1 MIEPWG
7 GQCAPH
13 CWGSLIERYA
23 HAHFAASVPHFS
35 LQEAAPADMPGIV
48 LDGWTMQDGCLMVPD
63 TPGTGFD
70 LEADVI
76 EEGVKREDGFRV

>member
-1 MIEPWG
+1 MGRPV
-7 GQCAPH
+7 CAALL
-13 CWGSLIERYA
+13 GSLIERYA

-48 LDGWTMQDGCLMVPD
+48 LDGWKMQDGCLMVPD
-63 TPGTGFD
+63 TSGTGFD

-76 EEGVKREDGFRV
+76 EEGVKREDGFRVG